1 MTSVSRPIDDTHRL
15 DLTSWVES
23 AQEPGTDFPI
33 QNLPYGVFRAPGD
46 SRDHIGVAIGDKILD
61 LARCRYQLLL
71 KDLRGDVQFV
81 SAADTLNPLMDLG
94 VNHWQSL
101 RNRISAL
108 LTEPGMK
115 SRVEPCLFEAD
126 EVEMRLPAAIG
137 DYTDFYASLE
147 HATHIGSLFR
157 PDNPLLPNYKW
168 IPIGYHG
175 RSSSV
180 VVSGTPIRRPSGQ
193 RKGPDDH
200 EPHFEPCQML
210 DYELELGF
218 FVGGPGNKLGD
229 PIAIEDAENHIFGVC
244 LLNDWSARDLQ
255 AWEYQPLGPFLAKSF
270 ATSISP
276 WVVTLE
282 ALAPYR
288 CAPRSRPAGDPEPLS
303 YLQVGD
309 GSQAGLDLELEVDLV
324 TGRMRRREEGPHRV
338 SQSRFRSMYWTMS
351 QMLTHHASNGCNMR
365 TGDLLGSGTISGE
378 ERDAMGCL
386 LEITRRGAEP
396 LVLADGDER
405 SMLEDGDE
413 VILTGRCARE
423 GFATIG
429 FGECRG
435 RIQSAGAHG

>member
-1 MTSVSRPIDDTHRL
+1 MSRPIDDTHRL
-15 DLTSWVES
+15 DLTSWVDS
-23 AQEPGTDFPI
+23 AQEPGTDFPV
-33 QNLPYGVFRAPGD
+33 QNLPYGVFRAPSD

-71 KDLRGDVQFV
+71 KDLRGDIQFV
-81 SAADTLNPLMDLG
+81 SAADTLNPLMELG
-94 VNHWQSL
+94 AIHWQSL
-101 RNRISAL
+101 RSRISAL
-108 LTEPGMK
+108 LTEPGMR
-115 SRVEPCLFEAD
+115 SQVEPCLFEASD
-126 EVEMRLPAAIG
+126 VEMRLPATIG
-137 DYTDFYASLE
+137 DYTDFYASVE

-180 VVSGTPIRRPSGQ
+180 VISGTPIRRPSGQ
-193 RKGPDDH
+193 RKGPDDA
-200 EPHFEPCQML
+200 EPHFEPCQLL
-210 DYELELGF
+210 DYELEVGF
-218 FVGGPGNKLGD
+218 FLGGPPNELGETIG
-229 PIAIEDAENHIFGVC
+229 IADAEDRIFGVC
-244 LLNDWSARDLQ
+244 LVNDWSARDLQ

-288 CAPRSRPAGDPEPLS
+288 CTARTRPSGDPEPLS
-303 YLQVGD
+303 YLQIPEGV
-309 GSQAGLDLELEVDLV
+309 QAGLDLELEVGLV
-324 TGRMRRREEGPHRV
+324 TERMRRRDGKPHGV
-338 SQSRFRSMYWTMS
+338 SRSRFQNMYWTMS

-365 TGDLLGSGTISGE
+365 TGDLLASGTVSGE
-378 ERDAMGCL
+378 TREEMGCL

-396 LVLADGDER
+396 LSLADGDER

-413 VILTGRCARE
+413 VILKGRCSRE

-435 RIQSAGAHG
+435 RIQSAKAHV